1 MLTAVIVKNAR
12 PGEKD
17 YKLSDSGGLLLY
29 VSTSGHRSWRFKY
42 RFGGKEKRLILGAF
56 PEMSLAE
63 ARDRRD
69 VARRQL
75 KDGKDPGLEQRRARL
90 ARSTP
95 SELTFESF
103 ARQWHD
109 HEKARWTAVH
119 TNDVISSLEK
129 DVFEAIGA
137 FDVTDID
144 ETMVAAVLS
153 KVERRGAV
161 ETAHRLRQRISAV
174 FRYAKAK
181 GATKSN
187 PAADLQI
194 VMKQIPK
201 RKRRPAL
208 VEVGGLQQLLVT
220 TEHAGASPVTKLGSR
235 FLGLTAQ
242 RPGMVRRL
250 PWVQIEGVDWDDGGG
265 DVSNALWRVPAQ
277 QMKQEFDLRE
287 DDAFEHIVPLAPQAV
302 EVLRAIRPLT
312 SNGPLVF
319 PSGRSMNEPMSENT
333 IGYLYNREGYQRR
346 HCPHGWRSSFSTIM
360 NERTAAEAATDEGK
374 AFNRL
379 VIDLMLAHIPSG
391 ISETERVYNRAAYM
405 DRRREIACAWAN
417 LLLEGLAPA
426 PALLDGPRRRYKE

>member
-1 MLTAVIVKNAR
+1 MI
-12 PGEKD
+12 
-17 YKLSDSGGLLLY
+17 
-29 VSTSGHRSWRFKY
+29 F
-42 RFGGKEKRLILGAF
+42 
-56 PEMSLAE
+56 
-63 ARDRRD
+63 
-69 VARRQL
+69 
-75 KDGKDPGLEQRRARL
+75 
-90 ARSTP
+90 
-95 SELTFESF
+95 
-103 ARQWHD
+103 
-109 HEKARWTAVH
+109 
-119 TNDVISSLEK
+119 SLEK

-137 FDVTDID
+137 FDVADID
-144 ETMVAAVLS
+144 ETMVSAVLS

-194 VMKQIPK
+194 VMKKIPK

-208 VEVGGLQQLLVT
+208 LKVEGLQELLVT
-220 TEHAGASPVTKLGSR
+220 TEHAGASPITKLGSR
-235 FLGLTAQ
+235 FLAMTAQ

-250 PWVQIEGVDWDDGGG
+250 PWVQIEGVDWGDPASDGSKA
-265 DVSNALWRVPAQ
+265 VWRVPAQ
-277 QMKQEFDLRE
+277 QMKQEFDMRE
-287 DDAFEHIVPLAPQAV
+287 DDAFEHVVPLAPQAV

-312 SNGPLVF
+312 ANGPLVF
-319 PSGRSMNEPMSENT
+319 PSGRSMHEPMSENT

-360 NERTAAEAATDEGK
+360 NERTAAEAKTDEGK

-391 ISETERVYNRAAYM
+391 ISETERIYNRAAYM
-405 DRRREIACAWAN
+405 NRRREIACAWAN